1 MKDIS
6 LKQAIESRHSIKEF
20 DSNHSIP
27 HETMKEMIK
36 LATKAPSSLNLQP
49 WRFVVVDSDEAK
61 AAIRDHVHFNTR
73 QLDTSSAFVL
83 VLSDNEHIHD
93 LDRIMQQNVKEGYM
107 NQIVKVE
114 NTKQMQFL
122 IDQTPKELLYVQ
134 GMMDSA
140 MAAMQFMLVAKD
152 YGYDTNP
159 IGGFDRAAVLEALN
173 IDAER
178 YAPIMF
184 IAIGIAAK
192 EHYPSSRYD
201 VSEVLTYNVSET
213 TFVGTKKPTL

>member
-20 DSNHSIP
+20 DPNISIP
-27 HETMKEMIK
+27 HETMEEMIK

-61 AAIRDHVHFNTR
+61 AVIRDHVHFNTR

-114 NTKQMQFL
+114 NTKLMQSL
-122 IDQTPKELLYVQ
+122 IDQTPKELMYAQ

-184 IAIGIAAK
+184 IAIGVAAK

-201 VSEVLTYNVSET
+201 IAEVMSYNMLET
-213 TFVGTKKPTL
+213 ATIGTKKPTL

>member
-20 DSNHSIP
+20 DSNISIP
-27 HETMKEMIK
+27 HETMEEMIE

-49 WRFVVVDSDEAK
+49 WRFVIVDSDEAK
-61 AAIRDHVHFNTR
+61 AAIRNHVHFNTR

-122 IDQTPKELLYVQ
+122 IDQTPKELMYVQ

>member
-1 MKDIS
+1 M
-6 LKQAIESRHSIKEF
+6 
-20 DSNHSIP
+20 
-27 HETMKEMIK
+27 
-36 LATKAPSSLNLQP
+36 
-49 WRFVVVDSDEAK
+49 
-61 AAIRDHVHFNTR
+61 
-73 QLDTSSAFVL
+73 L

>member
-1 MKDIS
+1 MKDLS

-20 DSNHSIP
+20 NPDITIS
-27 HETMKEMIK
+27 HEIMEEMIT
-36 LATKAPSSLNLQP
+36 LATKAPSSINLQP
-49 WRFVVVDSDEAK
+49 WRFVVVESDESK

-83 VLSDNEHIHD
+83 VLSDNNHKND

-107 NQIVKVE
+107 DQNIKDE
-114 NTKQMQFL
+114 NTKVIQQL
-122 IDQTPKELLYVQ
+122 LDQTPDESMYTQ

-152 YGYDTNP
+152 YGFDTNP
-159 IGGFDRAAVLEALN
+159 IGGFDRGAVLQALN
-173 IDAER
+173 IDGGR
-178 YAPIMF
+178 YTPVMF

-201 VSEVLTYNVSET
+201 VSEIVTYNFSET
-213 TFVGTKKPTL
+213 GVIGKKKGF